1 MGKIDSKNRLK
12 IVLSIRDLNIG
23 GAQRQFIELVKN
35 IDKSKFDVYVV
46 TMYGGVLEKEIEG
59 VKYFSFDKKN
69 RYDFSFYFKYRKFL
83 NEIKPDVIYSFLG
96 EMNLFSYWAKP
107 KKSKLIWGFRASN
120 IDFKKYGRV
129 SEFLFFLQK
138 IYSKRVDKIIA
149 NSYASI
155 EFHKKSGFFM
165 DKSVVIHNGIDIDK
179 FRRDEK
185 VREEMREKF
194 NIKNNEIVL
203 GIAARVDYMKGY
215 IYLAKALKEILKDKK
230 IKFVAVG
237 DGDKKI
243 LKECKEILKDFE
255 NQVYFVGMQE
265 EIQKFYNM
273 FDIYISSS
281 LGEGFSNSIAEA
293 MSSEVPC
300 VVTDVGDSK
309 MIIGELGEV
318 VKPKSEDELVKGI
331 KNILSRDLKNLGKLS
346 RKRVVEN
353 FSIEKMVKNTERVIY
368 GIFNK

>member
-1 MGKIDSKNRLK
+1 MKL
-12 IVLSIRDLNIG
+12 VLSIRDLNIG

-35 IDKSKFDVYVV
+35 IDKNKFDVYVV
-46 TMYGGVLEKEIEG
+46 TMYGGIQENEVKNIKG
-59 VKYFSFDKKN
+59 IKYFNLQKSG
-69 RYDFSFYFKYRKFL
+69 RYDLKFYFKYKALLKKFS
-83 NEIKPDVIYSFLG
+83 PDVIYSFLG
-96 EMNLFSYWAKP
+96 EMNLFSYWCKP
-107 KKSKLIWGFRASN
+107 KKTKLIWGFRASN
-120 IDFKKYGRV
+120 MDFKKYGRV

-165 DKSVVIHNGIDIDK
+165 DKSVVIHNGIDISR

-185 VREEMREKF
+185 IRKKKREKF
-194 NIKNNEIVL
+194 NIKSNELVL
-203 GIAARVDYMKGY
+203 GIVARVDYMKGY

-237 DGDKKI
+237 DGDKNI
-243 LKECKEILKDFE
+243 LKECKEMLKDFE
-255 NQVYFVGMQE
+255 NQVYFVGMQKDT
-265 EIQKFYNM
+265 QKFYNM

-281 LGEGFSNSIAEA
+281 IFGEGFSNSIAEA

-309 MIIGELGEV
+309 IIVGEIGEV
-318 VKPKSEDELVKGI
+318 VKPKSEKELIKGI
-331 KNILSRDLKNLGKLS
+331 KSMLNKDYKNLGKLS
-346 RKRVVEN
+346 RKRIVEN
-353 FSIEKMVKNTERVIY
+353 FSIEKMVKKIEKEILKCVE
-368 GIFNK
+368 